1 MLQLDKV
8 NAILAEVSFN
18 DWTIEAHRHI
28 DHLSSNG
35 GRMYLQVRVKGKC
48 NVNGSPWEWTGRK
61 WDLSIHMTK
70 SEIVQTAFKAVMTA
84 MEHEVRE
91 QFLYK
96 GVSIFDPHYDVDKLV
111 TLRRKT
117 NCLDERK

>member
-1 MLQLDKV
+1 MNLDEIK
-8 NAILAEVSFN
+8 EVLKEIQFN
-18 DWTIEAHRHI
+18 DWKINAHYESFTPRI
-28 DHLSSNG
+28 
-35 GRMYLQVRVKGKC
+35 YLQVEASGKC
-48 NVNGSPWEWTGRK
+48 NVSGQPWNWKGRK
-61 WDLSIHMTK
+61 WNLSRYMVK

-111 TLRRKT
+111 TLRRKS
-117 NCLDERK
+117 NCLDERKS